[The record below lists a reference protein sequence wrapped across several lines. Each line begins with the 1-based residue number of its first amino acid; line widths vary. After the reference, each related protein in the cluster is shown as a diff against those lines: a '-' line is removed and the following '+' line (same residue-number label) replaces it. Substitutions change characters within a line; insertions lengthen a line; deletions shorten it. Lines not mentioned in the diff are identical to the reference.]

1 MFRNIPPV
9 TKNLLIINILF
20 YVVSLFFART
30 GTDLTH
36 VLGSHYIG
44 SMYFEPYQII
54 THMFMHDL
62 SSIMHI
68 LFNMLLLFMFGSH
81 LERIWGEK
89 RYFIFYIACGLGAFI
104 LYNSIGAWKIMELKD
119 QLVAMGYDL
128 ESLNHKISNGN
139 FDRIE
144 LLSPI
149 AQETIER
156 YMVLSG
162 SVMAGAS
169 GAIFGLL
176 AGFALLFPNT
186 ELQLIFPPIPVKA
199 KYLIGGYMA
208 FEVYNSFYSQGDS
221 IAHLAHVGGAIVGA
235 IFILFWKK
243 NRQNFY

>member
-9 TKNLLIINILF
+9 TKNLLIVNILF
-20 YVVSLFFART
+20 YVVSLFFAQT

-36 VLGSHYIG
+36 VLGAHYIG
-44 SMYFEPYQII
+44 SLYFEPYQVI

-62 SSIMHI
+62 SGIMHI

-89 RYFIFYIACGLGAFI
+89 KYFIFYIACGLGAFV
-104 LYNSIGAWKIMELKD
+104 LYNSIGAWQIMDLKS
-119 QLVAMGYDL
+119 QLTNLGYDIQT
-128 ESLNHKISNGN
+128 LNQKILTGN
-139 FDRIE
+139 FDQIE
-144 LLSPI
+144 VATKLKHDTV
-149 AQETIER
+149 QEYIN
-156 YMVLSG
+156 MSG

-208 FEVYNSFYSQGDS
+208 FEIYNSIYNQGDS

-235 IFILFWKK
+235 IFIFFWKK
-243 NRQNFY
+243 DRQNFY